1 MGENLNSEYLHSEII
16 EEMSDESEKL
26 MMALDSRAN
35 SVVHQP
41 TKANRARFNVSGT
54 RFETFYATLE
64 KYPDSLLGSV
74 ERRKRFYD
82 EDSDEFFLDRNPDC
96 FKIILS
102 FYQSD
107 KLCLNPAVDIESLAA
122 EISYFDLT
130 FYLIDREVPTIDEK
144 DFQTSKGTLTTFGR
158 FRKTVWEILEKP
170 QSSKLAFCFSV
181 TIQVLILLSILIFI
195 IESLPQYHVSD
206 DGNQDSESMIGV
218 FEGFNCSPGDLTIPI
233 ECSEFHGV
241 SQTDCVSYCLQ
252 NKVPLSCNSSYPEY
266 DCQWIKFEPQTGF
279 CRLQSNCHQENH
291 VQVFKK
297 ELNQM
302 TETDKKAVETF
313 QQINYFCIAVFTIE
327 IVLRLISTPQ
337 PRKFFLDPL
346 NIIDLLA
353 VLPFYIE
360 LVILQV
366 YESQEY
372 HNELSGEETD
382 KKAEMF
388 RILRIIRLIRVVRIL
403 RFSRYNQ
410 NLQTLGR
417 SLIKSTR
424 EIGFLIMF
432 YLIFSVLC
440 ATIAYY
446 VENEVKETG
455 FTSIPSSLWWAIVT
469 MTTVGYGDM
478 YPQTA
483 VGRFI
488 GCIAVFCGIL
498 CVALPIPFIS
508 NAFELEYKKVQIKS
522 KFNMG
527 EDAEEYERTR
537 MRLCMHLFELQMEG

>member
-1 MGENLNSEYLHSEII
+1 M
-16 EEMSDESEKL
+16 EEQKMAL
-26 MMALDSRAN
+26 MALDSRAN
-35 SVVHQP
+35 SVVQQP

-54 RFETFYATLE
+54 KFETFYATLD
-64 KYPDSLLGSV
+64 KYPESLLGNQA
-74 ERRKRFYD
+74 RRSRFYD
-82 EDSDEFFLDRNPDC
+82 EESDEFFLDRNPDC

-102 FYQSD
+102 FYQPD

-130 FYLIDREVPTIDEK
+130 FYLIDREVPNSEDK
-144 DFQTSKGTLTTFGR
+144 DFETDKGTLTTFGR
-158 FRKTVWEILEKP
+158 LRKTTWEILEKP
-170 QSSKLAFCFSV
+170 QSSKMAFVFSV
-181 TIQVLILLSILIFI
+181 TIQILILLSILIFI
-195 IESLPQYHVSD
+195 IESLPQYHTSD
-206 DGNQDSESMIGV
+206 SGKMKGV
-218 FEGFNCSPGDLTIPI
+218 FESFECTNSSWMRPP
-233 ECSEFHGV
+233 ECSEWHGV
-241 SQTDCVSYCLQ
+241 SEADCIKFCMNNEVPPACNNQTAREL
-252 NKVPLSCNSSYPEY
+252 
-266 DCQWIKFEPQTGF
+266 DCQWMYYEPASGF
-279 CRLQSNCHQENH
+279 CHTMANCHQDG
-291 VQVFKK
+291 FGRMFIK
-297 ELNQM
+297 EM
-302 TETDKKAVETF
+302 EVMAEADRKAVETF
-313 QQINYFCIAVFTIE
+313 NQINYFCIAIFTIE
-327 IVLRLISTPQ
+327 IVLRLGATPK

-353 VLPFYIE
+353 VLPFYVE

-366 YESQEY
+366 YEY
-372 HNELSGEETD
+372 HSELSGEETD

-446 VENEVKETG
+446 VENEVEKTG

-478 YPQTA
+478 YPQTT

-527 EDAEEYERTR
+527 EDAEEYEKTR